1 MKPKQAKDT
10 AEPLEHQEP
19 NKTRSCHIYLL
30 SLLISSCDRKY
41 GRKRNQ
47 EKLLYFMSYK
57 FFLDRVRKIPK
68 VDIGGTRKDPA
79 NIVRGR
85 IMVNILTGAWGAV
98 TPRWMWLF
106 SGERRCWEGTHTH
119 THTSTHA
126 HTHARMHTHTHIWPI
141 PTILITSCPLTAARN
156 LWPPTLP
163 TFSLYLYNPIKNF
176 YFPN

>member
-1 MKPKQAKDT
+1 MRPKQAKDI

-30 SLLISSCDRKY
+30 SLLVSSCDRKY
-41 GRKRNQ
+41 GRKHSQ

-85 IMVNILTGAWGAV
+85 IMVNILTRAWGAV

-106 SGERRCWEGTHTH
+106 SEERRCWEG
-119 THTSTHA
+119 
-126 HTHARMHTHTHIWPI
+126 ARTHTHTHIWPI
-141 PTILITSCPLTAARN
+141 PTILITPCPLTAARN

-163 TFSLYLYNPIKNF
+163 TFSLYLYNPIKNL
-176 YFPN
+176 YFPD